1 MPTQTHILL
10 IDDDE
15 VDRQAVRRALSAS
28 DLTWVLTEAA
38 NAAEGLALAGE
49 KAFDCVL
56 LDYRLPDAD
65 AFDVLGA
72 LLAPGCGINAVLIL
86 TGETN
91 PETALDLMRAGAL
104 DHLSK
109 AELNPSGLARA
120 IRYAKARRAFLAEL
134 EQAKREAEEKS
145 LALDALNRQKALLLS
160 IIAHDLR
167 NPFQAIIGLSDSL
180 SRTAAQKDP
189 AKVQIR
195 AQAVQEAAVQ
205 AHALMESLFDWAQ
218 LQMDSGNVELEMVD
232 VVAIAQEATSVCRH
246 TAEEKGVSVSFDCGG
261 GMVRAHR
268 DMLATVLR
276 NLVGNS
282 IKFTPAGGG
291 ITIACEKGTDGRFVI
306 HVRDSGV
313 GMSQQAIDNLFR
325 IDRRVTTPGTAG
337 EKGSGL
343 GLLLCRDL
351 VERMGARMEVASKV
365 GEGTAFSLVFKGLS
379 KQ

>member
-1 MPTQTHILL
+1 MPTETHILL

-49 KAFDCVL
+49 KTFDCVL

-72 LLAPGCGINAVLIL
+72 LLAPERGINAVLIL

-109 AELNPSGLARA
+109 AELKPSGLARA
-120 IRYAKARRAFLAEL
+120 IRYAKARRTFLAEL

-145 LALDALNRQKALLLS
+145 RALDALNRQKALLLS

-189 AKVQIR
+189 GKVQIR

-218 LQMDSGNVELEMVD
+218 LQMDSGDVELEMVD
-232 VVAIAQEATSVCRH
+232 VAAIAQEATSVCRH
-246 TAEEKGVSVSFDCGG
+246 TAEEKGVSVSFECGG

-282 IKFTPAGGG
+282 IKFTPAGGSV
-291 ITIACEKGTDGRFVI
+291 TIACETGTDRRFVI

-351 VERMGARMEVASKV
+351 VERMGAKMEVVSNV
-365 GEGTAFSLVFKGLS
+365 GEGTAFSLVFDDLS
-379 KQ
+379 EQ

>member
-65 AFDVLGA
+65 AFDMLGA

-232 VVAIAQEATSVCRH
+232 VAAIAQEATSVCRH

-365 GEGTAFSLVFKGLS
+365 GEGTAFSLVFEGLS

>member
-72 LLAPGCGINAVLIL
+72 LLAPGRGINAVLIL

-180 SRTAAQKDP
+180 SRTAAQRDP

-232 VVAIAQEATSVCRH
+232 VAAIAQEATSVCRH

-313 GMSQQAIDNLFR
+313 GMAQQAIDNLFR

-365 GEGTAFSLVFKGLS
+365 GEGTAFSLVFEDLS
-379 KQ
+379 EQ

>member
-232 VVAIAQEATSVCRH
+232 VAAIAQEATSVCRH

-325 IDRRVTTPGTAG
+325 TDRRVTTPGTAG

-365 GEGTAFSLVFKGLS
+365 GEGTAFSLVFEGLS

>member
-1 MPTQTHILL
+1 MPTETHILL

-28 DLTWVLTEAA
+28 DLTWVLTEAT

-72 LLAPGCGINAVLIL
+72 LLAPGRGINAVLIL

-145 LALDALNRQKALLLS
+145 LALDALNRQKSLLLS

-180 SRTAAQKDP
+180 SRTAAQRDP

-232 VVAIAQEATSVCRH
+232 VAAIAQEATSVCRH

-291 ITIACEKGTDGRFVI
+291 ITIACEKEADGQFAI

-365 GEGTAFSLVFKGLS
+365 GEGTAFSLVFEDLS
-379 KQ
+379 EQ

>member
-232 VVAIAQEATSVCRH
+232 AAAIAQEATSVCRH

-365 GEGTAFSLVFKGLS
+365 GEGTAFSLVFEGLS

>member
-49 KAFDCVL
+49 KAFDCAL

-232 VVAIAQEATSVCRH
+232 VAAIAQEATSVCRH

-365 GEGTAFSLVFKGLS
+365 GEGTAFSLVFEGLS

>member
-72 LLAPGCGINAVLIL
+72 LLAPGRGTNAVLIL

-91 PETALDLMRAGAL
+91 PETALDLMRTGAL

-145 LALDALNRQKALLLS
+145 LALDALNRQKSLLLS

-167 NPFQAIIGLSDSL
+167 NPFQAIIGLSESL

-195 AQAVQEAAVQ
+195 AQAVHEAAVQ
-205 AHALMESLFDWAQ
+205 AHTLMESLFDWAQ
-218 LQMDSGNVELEMVD
+218 LQMDSGNIELEMVD
-232 VVAIAQEATSVCRH
+232 VAAIAQEATSVCRH
-246 TAEEKGVSVSFDCGG
+246 TAEEKGVLVSFDCGG

-291 ITIACEKGTDGRFVI
+291 ITIDCEKGIDGLFVI
-306 HVRDSGV
+306 YVRDSGV
-313 GMSQQAIDNLFR
+313 GMSQHAIDNLFR
-325 IDRRVTTPGTAG
+325 IDRRITTPGTAG

-351 VERMGARMEVASKV
+351 VDRMGARMEVVSKV
-365 GEGTAFSLVFKGLS
+365 GEGTAFSIVFDDLCE
-379 KQ
+379 Q